1 MQHLV
6 VPCALAVR
14 LASGTKRTA
23 KRAAQRRNYAL
34 SCANRNEYNT
44 ATYKLEL
51 ELLKTSREVKIK
63 MADEKKSSM
72 WLRIL
77 EIIAG
82 VIILILGGYVIAY
95 PGVAIGT
102 LILFLA
108 IALIIIG
115 IDYFIRVFAK
125 GITGWRRLLNLI
137 LSALA
142 IIIAAAVIA
151 NPFIY
156 GSLTLVYL
164 LGLALLFAGIAS
176 AARGTVGGIVVGIL
190 GIIIGFVVII
200 FPGLGLATLVFL
212 LAVFLVIFGLESIV
226 SGILGRWV

>member
-1 MQHLV
+1 MEIVTVDQ
-6 VPCALAVR
+6 
-14 LASGTKRTA
+14 
-23 KRAAQRRNYAL
+23 
-34 SCANRNEYNT
+34 
-44 ATYKLEL
+44 
-51 ELLKTSREVKIK
+51 
-63 MADEKKSSM
+63 KKSPM

-82 VIILILGGYVIAY
+82 IIIVVLAGYVIAY
-95 PGVAIGT
+95 PAVAIAT

-125 GITGWRRLLNLI
+125 SITGWRRLLNLI

-142 IIIAAAVIA
+142 IIIAAYIIA
-151 NPFIY
+151 YPAIY
-156 GSLTLVYL
+156 GSLTLVFL

-176 AARGTVGGIVVGIL
+176 AARGTVGGIVIGIL
-190 GIIIGFVVII
+190 GIIIGFTVII
-200 FPGLGLATLVFL
+200 FPGVGLATIVFL
-212 LAVFLVIFGLESIV
+212 VAVFLVIFGLESLA

>member
-1 MQHLV
+1 VLISFSWLCCQTGTDINTLPHFTSKKTKGGENLMELV
-6 VPCALAVR
+6 TVD
-14 LASGTKRTA
+14 
-23 KRAAQRRNYAL
+23 Q
-34 SCANRNEYNT
+34 
-44 ATYKLEL
+44 
-51 ELLKTSREVKIK
+51 
-63 MADEKKSSM
+63 KKSSM
-72 WLRIL
+72 WLRIV

-82 VIILILGGYVIAY
+82 IIIVVLAGYVIAY
-95 PGVAIGT
+95 PGVAIAT

-125 GITGWRRLLNLI
+125 GITGWRRLFNLI

-142 IIIAAAVIA
+142 IIIAAYVIA
-151 NPFIY
+151 YPAIY

-176 AARGTVGGIVVGIL
+176 AARGTAGSLVVGIL
-190 GIIIGFVVII
+190 GIIIGFAVII
-200 FPGLGLATLVFL
+200 FPGVGLATIVFL
-212 LAVFLVIFGLESIV
+212 VAVFLVIFGLESIA

>member
-1 MQHLV
+1 MEFV
-6 VPCALAVR
+6 
-14 LASGTKRTA
+14 TA
-23 KRAAQRRNYAL
+23 EQ
-34 SCANRNEYNT
+34 
-44 ATYKLEL
+44 
-51 ELLKTSREVKIK
+51 
-63 MADEKKSSM
+63 KKSPM

-82 VIILILGGYVIAY
+82 LIIVVLAGYVIAY
-95 PGVAIGT
+95 PGVAIAT

-125 GITGWRRLLNLI
+125 DITGWRRLLNLI
-137 LSALA
+137 LSVLA
-142 IIIAAAVIA
+142 IIIAGAVIA

-176 AARGTVGGIVVGIL
+176 AARGTAGSIVVGIL
-190 GIIIGFVVII
+190 GIIIGFAVII
-200 FPGLGLATLVFL
+200 FPGLGLGTLVFL
-212 LAVFLVIFGLESIV
+212 LAVFLVIFGLESIA